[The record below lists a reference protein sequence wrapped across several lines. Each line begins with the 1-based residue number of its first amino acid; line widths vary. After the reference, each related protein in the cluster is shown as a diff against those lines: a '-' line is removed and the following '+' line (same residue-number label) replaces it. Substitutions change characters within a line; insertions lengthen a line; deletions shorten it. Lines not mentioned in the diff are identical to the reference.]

1 MIWIETPS
9 NPCFHIVDMEAVS
22 TIARE
27 NKIIL
32 VVDNS
37 FLTPYFMVKLYNLL
51 FLSMLKQKFN
61 YF

>member
-1 MIWIETPS
+1 
-9 NPCFHIVDMEAVS
+9 MEAVS
-22 TIARE
+22 TIASE

-37 FLTPYFMVKLYNLL
+37 FLTPYFMVKLYNLW